1 MGTVFWIFILM
12 KLLKFLLLAF
22 VLLEICS
29 AVSETED
36 SQKATSVGT
45 NERYVR
51 SAAKESKPKRKKGYR
66 KKSGKKNKKN
76 KKVNKSRKKQ
86 KKTRKDK
93 KKDNK
98 KKGKKVKLV
107 QKGRRRQQ
115 GRKTKPRSRQTTCS
129 ADEANSQCLI
139 NAQEVLIY
147 EGGFVTNYLKQSKQ
161 LESHGGQTN

>member
-36 SQKATSVGT
+36 SQKAASVET
-45 NERYVR
+45 IERYVR

-66 KKSGKKNKKN
+66 KKSGKKNKK
-76 KKVNKSRKKQ
+76 
-86 KKTRKDK
+86 RKDK

-115 GRKTKPRSRQTTCS
+115 GRKTK
-129 ADEANSQCLI
+129 
-139 NAQEVLIY
+139 
-147 EGGFVTNYLKQSKQ
+147 
-161 LESHGGQTN
+161 